1 MIEFMRLLLLLAL
14 LGTACSDEHLIGFG
28 CDGPV
33 ASISVVVLDANQP
46 ALNVTMTTNVVGDT
60 LTLSPSPLP
69 VTPPNYVVF
78 DDGMWEQLHPS
89 TPTVLVTATAT
100 VSLRRVTG
108 DFEIGYQNC
117 AVVKVAGPDTL
128 RLP

>member
-1 MIEFMRLLLLLAL
+1 MRLLLLLVL
-14 LGTACSDEHLIGFG
+14 LCPACGEDHLVGFG
-28 CDGPV
+28 CDGPMAYV
-33 ASISVVVLDANQP
+33 DVVVLDANQP